1 MLFNPKYRILLTN
14 KCFPRDSFVCLGSQL
29 KSVIQKLSEL
39 IESHIWFC
47 ADVDALSPM
56 PEKLGIDTFRLKKIG
71 YSSSLINL
79 CENINQFLSG
89 VFIAVKEINQNL
101 KCPDLCVGTEDER
114 FRPLNLDGVLI
125 EIRAFDTSYF
135 ELYSE
140 DEVLMKKISKIY
152 NVEVVDLL

>member
-14 KCFPRDSFVCLGSQL
+14 KCFPRDNFICLGSQL
-29 KSVIQKLSEL
+29 KSIIEKLSEL
-39 IESHIWFC
+39 IEPHIWFC

-56 PEKLGIDTFRLKKIG
+56 PEKLGIDSFGLKKIG
-71 YSSSLINL
+71 DDSSLINL

-89 VFIAVKEINQNL
+89 AFIAVREKNQNL
-101 KCPDLCVGTEDER
+101 KCSDLCVGTEDKR
-114 FRPLNLDGVLI
+114 FRLLDLEGVLI

-140 DEVLMKKISKIY
+140 NEVLMKK
-152 NVEVVDLL
+152 NV